1 MTKRILCFGDSNT
14 WGFSPADG
22 QRMDHRWTRLLN
34 TAGTLDAEIL
44 EEGLNSRNAVC
55 RDHHMPEKCGYDAW
69 KMMMLSHKP
78 LDAVVLMLGT
88 NDLKSTYHCSARY
101 IANGLREYVREWMNP
116 TLYEGTKQPRLLVVS
131 PILLGDNLADLEGEG
146 GGFNRYSMEQSR
158 LLWEELQAALAPY
171 PVTLLNAADFAEA
184 SSLDGLHMDKENHA
198 RLAAA
203 IGSTLQE
210 MLADSPENPDHDA

>member
-1 MTKRILCFGDSNT
+1 
-14 WGFSPADG
+14 
-22 QRMDHRWTRLLN
+22 MDHRWTRLLN

-69 KMMMLSHKP
+69 KMMLLSHKP

-116 TLYEGTKQPRLLVVS
+116 TLYEG
-131 PILLGDNLADLEGEG
+131 N
-146 GGFNRYSMEQSR
+146 SR
-158 LLWEELQAALAPY
+158 SCWSCP
-171 PVTLLNAADFAEA
+171 PFSWVTIWRTWKA
-184 SSLDGLHMDKENHA
+184 K
-198 RLAAA
+198 AAA
-203 IGSTLQE
+203 STGIPWS
-210 MLADSPENPDHDA
+210 SPDFCGKSCRLPLPRIRSLC

>member
-1 MTKRILCFGDSNT
+1 MCS
-14 WGFSPADG
+14 S
-22 QRMDHRWTRLLN
+22 
-34 TAGTLDAEIL
+34 
-44 EEGLNSRNAVC
+44 
-55 RDHHMPEKCGYDAW
+55 
-69 KMMMLSHKP
+69 
-78 LDAVVLMLGT
+78 
-88 NDLKSTYHCSARY
+88 DL
-101 IANGLREYVREWMNP
+101 VREWMNP
-116 TLYEGTKQPRLLVVS
+116 TLYEGTKQPQLLVVS

-184 SSLDGLHMDKENHA
+184 SSLDGLHMDEENHA

>member
-1 MTKRILCFGDSNT
+1 
-14 WGFSPADG
+14 
-22 QRMDHRWTRLLN
+22 
-34 TAGTLDAEIL
+34 
-44 EEGLNSRNAVC
+44 
-55 RDHHMPEKCGYDAW
+55 
-69 KMMMLSHKP
+69 MLFRS
-78 LDAVVLMLGT
+78 
-88 NDLKSTYHCSARY
+88 
-101 IANGLREYVREWMNP
+101 
-116 TLYEGTKQPRLLVVS
+116 
-131 PILLGDNLADLEGEG
+131 EGEG

-184 SSLDGLHMDKENHA
+184 SSLDGLHMDEENHA